1 MTTTKMNRARRN
13 WLLAVVAGAA
23 LPAATI
29 ALAPA
34 AGAQVQQQTTGRALD
49 ANNRIGSGGVNT
61 YAPPPRAGVY
71 GNNVINGNV
80 TAGREFRGFVGYS
93 DPNEFRG
100 FVAGKAVS
108 DFQKDS
114 AGVGV
119 PNTPPP
125 VPNQSVSFYSDSR
138 YAPPPQPG
146 FTAAPTPPGTGGGYV
161 EAKPLVISPGDAR
174 LGSPLDAAPT
184 TTVPKAGEMVL
195 PGPIDPT
202 SRQQTFLSASPLTGV
217 RQLNSGDAGD
227 LAYLQKFSGAA
238 RTSDNVLDRARIS
251 PEQMQ
256 KARQELLGASD
267 IGGTSIGAKPL
278 PRAGTG
284 SAAEGSLTGS
294 SSQQNLAKP
303 LGQPLE
309 APSDPLL
316 LSRRVDNSMRAAT
329 VDNTISSDTGVYSR
343 LVGSPSQQSTQYD
356 ELKKRL
362 ERYQAEHKST
372 AEAGTEQYN
381 LAVKAKREAEEK
393 AAAAAAMAKKIDP
406 SKTAQQGTT
415 PVKLPGDDN
424 QVTDAT
430 KSPTA
435 TQPPVQIKSMGK
447 GIQGKGLKDMLDQ
460 AEALMKEGKFTPA
473 IDKYAAAEQVAPN
486 QPLIW
491 MGRANAELGAA
502 YYGRA
507 EAHLKQAFAS
517 DKALLMAQYDLRSFL
532 GEDRLQSV
540 VKDLKEIASSDQ
552 SSPTP
557 VFLLAYVAYNTG
569 NERRAA
575 AYLDMAEKRS
585 DGKDPSY
592 KTLREYWTLPTTDK
606 STTPATENK
615 GAELNK

>member
-1 MTTTKMNRARRN
+1 MTKTKINRARRN
-13 WLLAVVAGAA
+13 WLLAAVAGAA

-29 ALAPA
+29 VIAPA
-34 AGAQVQQQTTGRALD
+34 AGAQVQQQTSGRALD
-49 ANNRIGSGGVNT
+49 ANNRIGSGGTNT
-61 YAPPPRAGVY
+61 YTPPARVGVY

-125 VPNQSVSFYSDSR
+125 IPNQSVSFYSDSR

-146 FTAAPTPPGTGGGYV
+146 FTAAPAAPGTGGGYV
-161 EAKPLVISPGDAR
+161 EAKPLVVSPGDAR
-174 LGSPLDAAPT
+174 LSTPIDAVP

-217 RQLNSGDAGD
+217 RQFNSGDAGD
-227 LAYLQKFSGAA
+227 LAYLQRFSGSG
-238 RTSDNVLDRARIS
+238 RTLDRLS

-284 SAAEGSLTGS
+284 GVDESLTGS
-294 SSQQNLAKP
+294 SSSQNLARP

-309 APSDPLL
+309 APADPLL
-316 LSRRVDNSMRAAT
+316 QSRRVDNSMRAAT
-329 VDNTISSDTGVYSR
+329 VDNTINSDTGVYSK
-343 LVGSPSQQSTQYD
+343 LVGTPSQQSTQYD

-362 ERYQAEHKST
+362 ERYQSERKST

-381 LAVKAKREAEEK
+381 LAVKAKREADAK
-393 AAAAAAMAKKIDP
+393 AAAAAAAKK
-406 SKTAQQGTT
+406 TTEQGTT
-415 PVKLPGDDN
+415 PAVKPPGADEN
-424 QVTDAT
+424 QVTEAT
-430 KSPTA
+430 KTPTA
-435 TQPPVQIKSMGK
+435 TQPPVQIKNIGK

-540 VKDLKEIASSDQ
+540 VKDLKEIASTDQ

-557 VFLLAYVAYNTG
+557 VFLLAYIAYNTG

-606 STTPATENK
+606 STTPATDNN
-615 GAELNK
+615 GADLNK